1 MPTLRPMNKRWE
13 ADVNSKS
20 RTTWSFAI
28 QALAVAGFAV
38 ALGTQV
44 QAQDFYAGKT
54 ITVVAGYA
62 SGSTYDAN
70 ARWIAR
76 HMKRFIPGDPNMI
89 VQNMPGAGTL
99 LAANHIENIAAKDG
113 TFMVQVARGMALEPM
128 FGGQGVRYDPQ
139 KINWIGSTAREVSVI
154 VVRAST
160 GVAKLEDA
168 TKRELAMAS
177 SGIGT
182 DGYTY
187 PTVLNNLL
195 GTKFKIVLGYQ
206 SGKEMALALERQ
218 EVDGRGSW
226 SWSSFKREAMAR
238 LQSGEYVVLL
248 QMATQKSPELP
259 QVPLVLDYAKDEDQK
274 QILEL
279 LLAGQSMAWPY
290 FVASAVPA
298 DRVALL
304 RGAFQA
310 TLKDKEALD
319 EANKLQID
327 IEGVTGE
334 EITALIKKLYA
345 LPPPIIQKVRELAG
359 RT

>member
-1 MPTLRPMNKRWE
+1 MLTRMLIAGAIATAAM
-13 ADVNSKS
+13 ASVVS
-20 RTTWSFAI
+20 RA
-28 QALAVAGFAV
+28 A
-38 ALGTQV
+38 
-44 QAQDFYAGKT
+44 AQDFYAGKT

-62 SGSTYDAN
+62 AGSTYDAN

-76 HMKRFIPGDPNMI
+76 HMKRFVPGEPNMI

-99 LAANHIENIAAKDG
+99 SAANHIENIAPKDG

-154 VVRAST
+154 VVRSST
-160 GVAKLEDA
+160 GVKRLEDA

-187 PTVLNNLL
+187 PTVLNNML

-238 LQSGEYVVLL
+238 LQSGEYTVLV

-259 QVPLVLDYAKDEDQK
+259 NVPLVMDYAKDAEQR

-279 LLAGQSMAWPY
+279 LLAGQAMAWPY

-298 DRVALL
+298 ERVASL
-304 RGAFQA
+304 RTAFQA
-310 TLKDKEALD
+310 TLKDKEALA
-319 EANKLQID
+319 EAAKLQID
-327 IEGVTGE
+327 IEPVTGE
-334 EITALIKKLYA
+334 EITAMIKNLYA
-345 LPPPIIQKVRELAG
+345 LPKPVIDKVRQLAG
-359 RT
+359 RS

>member
-1 MPTLRPMNKRWE
+1 MPKTTLSGIVR
-13 ADVNSKS
+13 A
-20 RTTWSFAI
+20 A
-28 QALAVAGFAV
+28 ALAGFVAAATVGAP
-38 ALGTQV
+38 AN
-44 QAQDFYAGKT
+44 AQDFYAGKNL
-54 ITVVAGYA
+54 TVVAGYA

-70 ARWIAR
+70 ARWLAR
-76 HMKRFIPGDPNMI
+76 HMKRHILGQPNMI

-99 LAANHIENIAAKDG
+99 SAANHVENIAPKDG
-113 TFMVQVARGMALEPM
+113 TVMVQVARGMALEPM

-154 VVRAST
+154 VVRADT
-160 GVAKLEDA
+160 GIKTLDDV
-168 TKRELAMAS
+168 TRRETAVAS

-206 SGKEMALALERQ
+206 SGKEMALALERK

-226 SWSSFKREAMAR
+226 SWSSFKREAMPR
-238 LQSGEYVVLL
+238 LQSGEYVVLV

-259 QVPLVLDYAKDEDQK
+259 NVPLVLDYAKNDEQK

-279 LLAGQSMAWPY
+279 LLAGQAMAWPY
-290 FVASAVPA
+290 FVASAVPQ
-298 DRVALL
+298 DRVAML

-310 TLKDKEALD
+310 TLKDDEALA

-327 IEGVTGE
+327 IEPVTGE
-334 EITALIKKLYA
+334 EITALIKNLYA
-345 LPPPIIQKVRELAG
+345 LPKPVIQKVRELAG

>member
-1 MPTLRPMNKRWE
+1 MAYRMGSVP
-13 ADVNSKS
+13 
-20 RTTWSFAI
+20 
-28 QALAVAGFAV
+28 ALATVVAWGFA
-38 ALGTQV
+38 ASISQSAT
-44 QAQDFYAGKT
+44 AQDFYAGKT

-62 SGSTYDAN
+62 AGSTYDAN

-76 HMKRFIPGDPNMI
+76 HMKRFIPGQPNMI
-89 VQNMPGAGTL
+89 AQNMPGAGTL
-99 LAANHIENIAAKDG
+99 TAANHIENIAPKDG
-113 TFMVQVARGMALEPM
+113 TFMVQVARGMALEPLL
-128 FGGQGVRYDPQ
+128 GGQGVRYDPQ
-139 KINWIGSTAREVSVI
+139 KINWLGSTAREVSVI
-154 VVRAST
+154 VVRADT
-160 GVAKLEDA
+160 GIKTLEDA
-168 TKRELAMAS
+168 TKRETAMAS

-206 SGKEMALALERQ
+206 SGKEMALALERK

-226 SWSSFKREAMAR
+226 SWSSFKREAYPR
-238 LQSGEYVVLL
+238 LKSGEYVVLL

-259 QVPLVLDYAKDEDQK
+259 NVPLVLDYAKSDEQK

-290 FVASAVPA
+290 FVASAVPQ
-298 DRVALL
+298 DRVAIL
-304 RGAFQA
+304 RAAFQA
-310 TLKDKEALD
+310 TLKDAEALD

-327 IEGVTGE
+327 IEAVSGE
-334 EITALIKKLYA
+334 EINALIKKLYA
-345 LPPPIIQKVRELAG
+345 LPQPIVQKVRELAG

>member
-1 MPTLRPMNKRWE
+1 MIERKMSL
-13 ADVNSKS
+13 S
-20 RTTWSFAI
+20 AI
-28 QALAVAGFAV
+28 AL
-38 ALGTQV
+38 LGGLAAIAATGT
-44 QAQDFYAGKT
+44 ARAADFYAGKT
-54 ITVVAGYA
+54 MTVVAGYA
-62 SGSTYDAN
+62 AGSTYDAN

-76 HMKRFIPGDPNMI
+76 HMKRFIPGEPNMI

-99 LAANHIENIAAKDG
+99 AAANNIENIAPKDG
-113 TFMVQVARGMALEPM
+113 TFMVQVARGMALEPLL
-128 FGGQGVRYDPQ
+128 GGQGVRYDPQ

-154 VVRAST
+154 VVRTDT
-160 GVAKLEDA
+160 GIKTLDDV
-168 TKRELAMAS
+168 TRRETAVAS

-206 SGKEMALALERQ
+206 SGKEMALALERK

-226 SWSSFKREAMAR
+226 SWSSFKREALPR
-238 LQSGEYVVLL
+238 LQSGEYVVLV

-259 QVPLVLDYAKDEDQK
+259 NVPLVMDYAKDDEQK

-290 FVASAVPA
+290 FVASAVPQ
-298 DRVALL
+298 DRVAIL
-304 RGAFQA
+304 RKAFQA
-310 TLKDKEALD
+310 TLQDPEALA

-334 EITALIKKLYA
+334 EITSLIKKLYA
-345 LPPPIIQKVRELAG
+345 LPKPVVQKVRELAG

>member
-1 MPTLRPMNKRWE
+1 MRKTTLSTIMLGSTLVG
-13 ADVNSKS
+13 AA
-20 RTTWSFAI
+20 AI
-28 QALAVAGFAV
+28 ASSPA
-38 ALGTQV
+38 TN
-44 QAQDFYAGKT
+44 AQDFYAGKT

-70 ARWIAR
+70 ARWLAR
-76 HMKRFIPGDPNMI
+76 HMKRHLPGQPNMI

-99 LAANHIENIAAKDG
+99 TAANHVENIAPKDG

-139 KINWIGSTAREVSVI
+139 TINWIGSTAREVSVI
-154 VVRAST
+154 VVRADT
-160 GVAKLEDA
+160 GIKTLDDV
-168 TKRELAMAS
+168 TRRETAVAS

-206 SGKEMALALERQ
+206 SGKEMALALERK

-226 SWSSFKREAMAR
+226 SWSSFKREAMPR
-238 LQSGEYVVLL
+238 LQSGDYVVLV

-259 QVPLVLDYAKDEDQK
+259 NVPLVLDYAKTAEQK
-274 QILEL
+274 QILAL

-290 FVASAVPA
+290 FVASAVPQ

-304 RGAFQA
+304 RKAFQA
-310 TLKDKEALD
+310 TLVDQEALA

-327 IEGVTGE
+327 IEPVTGE
-334 EITALIKKLYA
+334 EITGLIKNLYA
-345 LPPPIIQKVRELAG
+345 LPKPVIQKVRELAG

>member
-1 MPTLRPMNKRWE
+1 MLRFMLVG
-13 ADVNSKS
+13 AIGL
-20 RTTWSFAI
+20 FALSP
-28 QALAVAGFAV
+28 A
-38 ALGTQV
+38 
-44 QAQDFYAGKT
+44 QAQTDDVKGKT
-54 ITVVAGYA
+54 VTIVTSTGPGGGY
-62 SGSTYDAN
+62 DL
-70 ARWIAR
+70 IAR
-76 HMKRFIPGDPNMI
+76 VISRHMPRYLPGQPNMI
-89 VQNMPGAGTL
+89 VQNMPGGGNV
-99 LAANHIENIAAKDG
+99 LATNHMYTVAPKDG
-113 TFMVQVARGMALEPM
+113 TMIAVINNAIPLHQVLDGR
-128 FGGQGVRYDPQ
+128 GVRYDVR
-139 KINWIGSTAREVSVI
+139 KFNWLGSTGAKNSVTFVWHTTGITSIQEVMTREITLGGTAPASDIVI
-154 VVRAST
+154 
-160 GVAKLEDA
+160 
-168 TKRELAMAS
+168 
-177 SGIGT
+177 
-182 DGYTY
+182 Y
-187 PTVLNNLL
+187 PTVMNNVL

-259 QVPLVLDYAKDEDQK
+259 NVPLVLDYAKDEDQK

-310 TLKDKEALD
+310 TLKDKEALE